1 MSNARLFS
9 VSKHASAGAG
19 LDAMPFA
26 MAGTAELIEEARAGR
41 MFILVDDE
49 GRENEGDLVIPAQFA
64 TPDAINFM
72 ARYGRGLIC
81 LAMTRDRVEELR
93 LPLMAQT
100 GRARRQTAFTASI
113 EAKEGVTTGIS
124 AHDRAHTIAVAINPR
139 TQPTDIVSPG
149 HVFPIMAR
157 DEGTLVRAGHTEGAV
172 DIARLAGLIPAG
184 VICEIMNYDGTMAR
198 IPDLVAFTQRH
209 NLRMGS
215 IADLIAFRSCS
226 ETLITRIHEG
236 NLAGVMGEEWNL
248 RVYSDAFENREH
260 VALTKGDP
268 AAPDPVM
275 VRLHAGDW
283 MTDIL
288 GGRRLIALHNAMR
301 MIAEEKRGV
310 VVLVSSSRRIAPPQH
325 AMDRGMSDEHGRPV
339 LRDYGIGAQI
349 LVDLGVRNMIL
360 LSDADHVISGL
371 HGYGLNVI
379 AHRPIG
385 GRVN

>member
-1 MSNARLFS
+1 
-9 VSKHASAGAG
+9 
-19 LDAMPFA
+19 
-26 MAGTAELIEEARAGR
+26 
-41 MFILVDDE
+41 
-49 GRENEGDLVIPAQFA
+49 
-64 TPDAINFM
+64 
-72 ARYGRGLIC
+72 
-81 LAMTRDRVEELR
+81 
-93 LPLMAQT
+93 
-100 GRARRQTAFTASI
+100 
-113 EAKEGVTTGIS
+113 
-124 AHDRAHTIAVAINPR
+124 
-139 TQPTDIVSPG
+139 
-149 HVFPIMAR
+149 
-157 DEGTLVRAGHTEGAV
+157 
-172 DIARLAGLIPAG
+172 
-184 VICEIMNYDGTMAR
+184 MNYDGTIAR

-215 IADLIAFRSCS
+215 IADLIAFRSRS

-236 NLAGVMGEEWNL
+236 NLTDVMGEEWNL

-275 VRLHAGDW
+275 VRVHAGDW

-288 GGRRLIALHNAMR
+288 GGWRLIALHNAMR

-325 AMDRGMSDEHGRPV
+325 AADRGMSEEHGRPV

-379 AHRPIG
+379 AQRPIG